1 MKSSEESLKG
11 LDLENSYWAKS
22 LFVRMS
28 FVKRA
33 YTTAQSEILE
43 GDRKE
48 AELIFNYELVNMV
61 EK

>member
-1 MKSSEESLKG
+1 
-11 LDLENSYWAKS
+11 
-22 LFVRMS
+22 MS

-33 YTTAQSEILE
+33 YTTDQSEILE

-48 AELIFNYELVNMV
+48 VELIFNHELVNMV